1 MTDWTET
8 STLAYCGFI
17 CAGCAGLK
25 DGCAGC
31 RAGGGDEGCT
41 VRSCCVEHGY
51 AGCWECAE
59 MPCDRG
65 SFGNADFRGTT
76 TALVR
81 AAQRLTPQGMLA
93 RARARLGDLIDYAAL
108 SGKSEQELLA
118 LLTNEPGSQP

>member
-1 MTDWTET
+1 
-8 STLAYCGFI
+8 
-17 CAGCAGLK
+17 
-25 DGCAGC
+25 
-31 RAGGGDEGCT
+31 
-41 VRSCCVEHGY
+41 VRRD
-51 AGCWECAE
+51 A
-59 MPCDRG
+59 
-65 SFGNADFRGTT
+65 T